1 MLDIETVHH
10 VAVPVS
16 DLARAKHFYGN
27 VLGLQEIPR
36 PAFPFAGAWYRAGD
50 RDVHLIVAAD
60 PTFREGKGVN
70 SQDGHLAIRVRNFA
84 QAVEHLTRQ
93 GYRPDHDDP
102 AREMRL
108 RINGPTGFPQMYILD
123 PDRNV
128 IEINAEAI
136 EINAETVEP

>member
-10 VAVPVS
+10 VAVPIS
-16 DLARAKHFYGN
+16 DLARAKHFYGT

-50 RDVHLIVAAD
+50 REVHLIVSAD
-60 PTFREGKGVN
+60 QTFRVGKGVD

-84 QAVEHLTRQ
+84 QALEYLTSQ

-102 AREMRL
+102 ARMMRL
-108 RINGPTGFPQMYILD
+108 RIKSPTGYPQMYILD

-128 IEINAEAI
+128 IEVNAEK
-136 EINAETVEP
+136 AEL

>member
-50 RDVHLIVAAD
+50 REVHLIAGAD
-60 PTFREGKGVN
+60 PTFRKGKGVN
-70 SQDGHLAIRVRNFA
+70 SQDGHLAIRVRNFD
-84 QAVEHLTRQ
+84 QALGHLTKQ
-93 GYRPDHDDP
+93 GYGPGHDDP
-102 AREMRL
+102 ARELRL
-108 RINGPTGFPQMYILD
+108 RTDGPTGYPQMYILD

-128 IEINAEAI
+128 IEINAET
-136 EINAETVEP
+136 AER